1 MERKELL
8 LYIKKVQKRV
18 FLREAAEILLWY
30 LFGGFGIGILI
41 NVISLLVP
49 FYDAW
54 RFSTGAVLL
63 LLLLGICYGALRFPR
78 KKKAARLLDEKGL
91 KERVTTALEQ
101 LEDDSEMARLQWQ
114 DTMGRLKNFSI
125 KESFPL
131 KINIRKLLVL
141 LGLFGTFTA
150 TALLPSKAKEEAV
163 ARHELSEQV
172 KAQVQRAK
180 EFEKLLDTEKE
191 LKELLQAGTK
201 ETLKGQLDQSIREL
215 SSAKSERELQKAQLR
230 LEKKVEQALE
240 NGSFKNLSPKA
251 VSLLESYLPGFA
263 MEQLEL
269 AENVAAGADGSSGQ
283 SDSGEAS
290 GNKTGTGG
298 ENGEAGK
305 NGTGGENGEA
315 GTGAG
320 ENGTGNNGTGTGNGK
335 NGTGTGDG
343 TGGKGSGTGTGYN
356 YGSSQG
362 IEKADKS
369 NHGTPEQITIPG
381 RQVGSDE
388 NLTGAGEDGTAFS
401 QKGTQSEGFR
411 GEVVDYGTVLGEY
424 SQAAYGQLGD
434 GSIPAGMESVVKNY
448 FDGLNE

>member
-8 LYIKKVQKRV
+8 IYIKKVQKRV
-18 FLREAAEILLWY
+18 FLKEAAEILLWY

-49 FYDAW
+49 LYAAW
-54 RFSTGAVLL
+54 RFSAGAVLL
-63 LLLLGICYGALRFPR
+63 LFFLGICYGALKFPR
-78 KKKAARLLDEKGL
+78 KKKAARFLDEKGL

-114 DTMGRLKNFSI
+114 DTMERLKDFSV

-141 LGLFGTFTA
+141 LGVLGTFAA

-172 KAQVQRAK
+172 KVQVQRAE
-180 EFEKLLDTEKE
+180 EFKKLLDTEKE
-191 LKELLQAGTK
+191 LKELLQAGRK
-201 ETLKGQLDQSIREL
+201 EALKGQLDQSIREL
-215 SSAKSERELQKAQLR
+215 SSAKSEGELRKAQLR
-230 LEKKVEQALE
+230 LEKKVEKALE
-240 NGSFKNLSPKA
+240 NGSFKSLSPKA
-251 VSLLESYLPGFA
+251 VSLLESYLPGFTK
-263 MEQLEL
+263 EQLEL
-269 AENVAAGADGSSGQ
+269 AVNVDAGKDGSSGQ
-283 SDSGEAS
+283 SDSGEA
-290 GNKTGTGG
+290 GKTGTGG
-298 ENGEAGK
+298 ES
-305 NGTGGENGEA
+305 GEA
-315 GTGAG
+315 GTGA
-320 ENGTGNNGTGTGNGK
+320 GNGK
-335 NGTGTGDG
+335 NGTGTGNG
-343 TGGKGSGTGTGYN
+343 AGGKGSGTGTGYN

-388 NLTGAGEDGTAFS
+388 NLIGAGEDGTAFS
-401 QKGTQSEGFR
+401 QKGARSEGFR

>member
-1 MERKELL
+1 MERKALL
-8 LYIKKVQKRV
+8 LYIKKVQRRV

-54 RFSTGAVLL
+54 KLSAGAVLL
-63 LLLLGICYGALRFPR
+63 LFFLGICYGASKFPR
-78 KKKAARLLDEKGL
+78 KKKAARFLDEKGL

-114 DTMGRLKNFSI
+114 DTMERLKDFSV

-191 LKELLQAGTK
+191 IKEFLQAGTR

-230 LEKKVEQALE
+230 LEKKVEKALE
-240 NGSFKNLSPKA
+240 NRDFKNLSPKA

-263 MEQLEL
+263 KEQLEL
-269 AENVAAGADGSSGQ
+269 AENVAAGEGSNGDGTAAAGQEGQSGQ
-283 SDSGEAS
+283 NSSKNQSGSNGS
-290 GNKTGTGG
+290 GGNH
-298 ENGEAGK
+298 
-305 NGTGGENGEA
+305 
-315 GTGAG
+315 GTGAGNG
-320 ENGTGNNGTGTGNGK
+320 ENGTGADT
-335 NGTGTGDG
+335 G

>member
-8 LYIKKVQKRV
+8 IYIKKVQKRV
-18 FLREAAEILLWY
+18 FLKEAAEILLWY

-49 FYDAW
+49 LYDAW
-54 RFSTGAVLL
+54 RFSAGAVLL
-63 LLLLGICYGALRFPR
+63 LFFLGICYGVLKFPR
-78 KKKAARLLDEKGL
+78 KKKAARFLDEKGL

-114 DTMGRLKNFSI
+114 DTMERLKDFSV

-141 LGLFGTFTA
+141 LGVLGTFAA

-172 KAQVQRAK
+172 KVQVQRAE
-180 EFEKLLDTEKE
+180 EFKKLLDTEKE
-191 LKELLQAGTK
+191 LKELLQAGRK
-201 ETLKGQLDQSIREL
+201 EALKGQLDQSIREL
-215 SSAKSERELQKAQLR
+215 SSAKSEGELRKAQLR
-230 LEKKVEQALE
+230 LEKKVEKALE
-240 NGSFKNLSPKA
+240 NGSFKSLSPKA
-251 VSLLESYLPGFA
+251 VSLLESYLPGFTK
-263 MEQLEL
+263 EQLEL
-269 AENVAAGADGSSGQ
+269 AVNVDAGKDGSSGQ
-283 SDSGEAS
+283 SDSGEA
-290 GNKTGTGG
+290 GKTGTGG
-298 ENGEAGK
+298 ES
-305 NGTGGENGEA
+305 GEA
-315 GTGAG
+315 GTGA
-320 ENGTGNNGTGTGNGK
+320 GNGK
-335 NGTGTGDG
+335 NGTGTGNG
-343 TGGKGSGTGTGYN
+343 AGGKGSGTGTGYN

-401 QKGTQSEGFR
+401 QKGARSEGFR